1 MGLKAGIPLFGKPY
15 GGPVRQV
22 LGLVWWEI
30 MKCKFLPY
38 WWKIIMAGNACG
50 QGIYYPVKTS

>member
-1 MGLKAGIPLFGKPY
+1 MGLKAGIPLCGKPY

-50 QGIYYPVKTS
+50 QGIITL